1 MIIIG
6 SNVNSETKEV
16 TIRHRYKQFRI
27 DLLTTKRGIVIDIP
41 YGKVINNG
49 TQFMIVDN
57 KEEIF
62 EFEKELE
69 NIGEMMKNG

>member
-16 TIRHRYKQFRI
+16 TIRHQSKQFRI
-27 DLLTTKRGIVIDIP
+27 DLLTTKRGIVIDLSF
-41 YGKVINNG
+41 GKVIKNG

-69 NIGEMMKNG
+69 SIGEMMKNG